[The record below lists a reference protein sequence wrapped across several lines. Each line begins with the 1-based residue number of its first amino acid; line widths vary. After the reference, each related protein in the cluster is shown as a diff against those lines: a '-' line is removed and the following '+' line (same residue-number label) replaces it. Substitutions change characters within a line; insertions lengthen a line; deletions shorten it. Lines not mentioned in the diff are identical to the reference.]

1 MYIILYNP
9 LSKNKKAKRVTKK
22 IVELFKANKA
32 PFRLK
37 SLLKIKDIEQY
48 IKSRPKDINFLLLGG
63 DGTINTFINQTY
75 SLHLEQKIYL
85 IGVGSGNDFMR
96 TLKQQKPKTQPVMR
110 MKYDRKSRYFI
121 NGSGLGM
128 DGMIAHKVNQ
138 SKSKSQFNYFY
149 HAIRTFISF
158 KPKYMEAVI
167 DGELHTF
174 KKAYLINVNS
184 GQYIGGGMRLTPNA
198 VLEED
203 EFEVLIV
210 HRLSKILLLLIF
222 ISVYLGFH
230 TKFKR
235 YVFTKKA
242 KHVKATMFSSQI
254 AQCDGETLPGTRTIE
269 VSTTGKKAAFKVF
282 DKNQIQTEKN
292 T

>member
-22 IVELFKANKA
+22 VVDLFKKNNV

-37 SLLKIKDIEQY
+37 SLLKIKDIEKY
-48 IKSRPKDINFLLLGG
+48 IKSTPKDIKLLLLGG
-63 DGTINTFINQTY
+63 DGTVNTFINQTY
-75 SLHLEQKIYL
+75 SLHLEQEIYL
-85 IGVGSGNDFMR
+85 MGVGSGNDFMR
-96 TLKQQKPKTQPVMR
+96 SLNKQKPDTQPVMR
-110 MKYDRKSRYFI
+110 MNFDRKKRFFI

-128 DGMIAHKVNQ
+128 DGMIAHRVNQ
-138 SKSKSQFNYFY
+138 STSKNRFNYFFNT
-149 HAIRTFISF
+149 IRTFLSF

-167 DGELHTF
+167 DGKLHTF
-174 KKAYLINVNS
+174 KKAFLINVNS
-184 GQYIGGGMRLTPNA
+184 GQYIGGGMRLTPD
-198 VLEED
+198 VLLEDD
-203 EFEVLIV
+203 EFEVIIV
-210 HRLSKILLLLIF
+210 HKLNKLLLLLIF

-235 YVFTKKA
+235 YVFTTKA
-242 KHVKATMFSSQI
+242 KHVKATMFSTQI
-254 AQCDGETLPGTRTIE
+254 SQCDGETFPGTHTIE

-282 DKNQIQTEKN
+282 DEKQIQTEKN